1 MRDVTPDG
9 ALFQIGG
16 NQKDSSSAGSAIIM
30 NYLTTLLDLCM
41 DDKTAQSTQKTQDK
55 MSHVF
60 ENSTRPKREQ
70 AKTVSSVNAGSQVDK
85 EK

>member
-1 MRDVTPDG
+1 
-9 ALFQIGG
+9 
-16 NQKDSSSAGSAIIM
+16 M

-41 DDKTAQSTQKTQDK
+41 DDKTAQSTQKDK

-60 ENSTRPKREQ
+60 ENSTRPKGNKPKLSQ
-70 AKTVSSVNAGSQVDK
+70 VITAGSQADK